1 MDARH
6 PAKNHDLVHH
16 REGER
21 YIYVCCTEQLE
32 KAAIELS
39 VGSVGDSD
47 DNTHVEIINA
57 L

>member
-1 MDARH
+1 M
-6 PAKNHDLVHH
+6 
-16 REGER
+16 
-21 YIYVCCTEQLE
+21 CCTEQLE